1 MSDEEREDLHQTF
14 LRTVD
19 KILQKYI
26 GGKHETIGQGSTE
39 SWR

>member
-26 GGKHETIGQGSTE
+26 GGKDEVIRSGSTK
-39 SWR
+39 S